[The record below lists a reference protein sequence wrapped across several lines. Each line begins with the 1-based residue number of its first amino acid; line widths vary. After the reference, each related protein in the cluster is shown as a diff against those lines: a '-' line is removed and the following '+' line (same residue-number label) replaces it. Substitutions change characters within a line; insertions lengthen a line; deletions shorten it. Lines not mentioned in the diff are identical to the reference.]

1 MDMNPR
7 PDGRR
12 LLIVDDDATMR
23 DIVAAVAAMD
33 GWPAVHASSGGE
45 ALRLLREAPTSFALV
60 VTDVEMP
67 GGGGLE
73 LMEAARR
80 SGLRLPFVVMSGSPR
95 WRGPASEKGALRF
108 MVKPFRLS
116 ELRAALRM
124 AVPPTAADGPA
135 TWPPAH
141 TDGE

>member
-12 LLIVDDDATMR
+12 VLIVDDDATIR
-23 DIVAAVAAMD
+23 DFVAAVAALD
-33 GWPAVHASSGGE
+33 GWAAVHASSGGE
-45 ALRLLREAPTSFALV
+45 ALRLLQEAPTSFALV

-80 SGLRLPFVVMSGSPR
+80 SGLRLPFVVMSGSAR
-95 WRGPASEKGALRF
+95 WRGPAAERGALRF
-108 MVKPFRLS
+108 LVKPFRLT

-124 AVPPTAADGPA
+124 VVPPTSADGGA